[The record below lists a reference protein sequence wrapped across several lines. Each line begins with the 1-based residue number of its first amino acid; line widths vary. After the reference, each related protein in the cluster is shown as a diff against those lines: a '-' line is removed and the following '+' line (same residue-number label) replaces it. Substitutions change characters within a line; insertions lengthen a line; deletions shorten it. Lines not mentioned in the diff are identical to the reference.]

1 MTESKNPIADPRET
15 LRRLTQERGED
26 FTSLSRLV
34 GRNTA
39 YIQQYIRRGTPKRL
53 PERERR
59 ILARH
64 FGVSEQ
70 LLGAEVASS
79 VAGGMVSLP
88 PVEAGRGAAKAG
100 LAFAADWLARLGGS
114 GADALRLATVAG
126 DVMAP
131 TLSEGDD
138 LIVDVEDGAA
148 TLRDGLYLLALED
161 RREVRRLT
169 LHPVRAEVTVQ
180 SDNPAYADWPG
191 VAPAELQVIG
201 RVVWAGRR
209 FA

>member
-1 MTESKNPIADPRET
+1 MGDNKYPMSDPREA
-15 LRRLTQERGED
+15 LRRLTVERGED
-26 FTSLSRLV
+26 FSSLSKLV
-34 GRNTA
+34 GRNAA

-70 LLGAEVASS
+70 VLGAEPETA
-79 VAGGMVSLP
+79 APHGMIDLA
-88 PVEAGRGAAKAG
+88 PVDGSEPADRAT

-114 GADALRLATVAG
+114 GPEALRLATVGG
-126 DVMAP
+126 DAMAP
-131 TLSEGDD
+131 TIGAGDEI
-138 LIVDVEDGAA
+138 IVDVEDGAA
-148 TLRDGLYLLALED
+148 RLRDGVYLLSLD
-161 RREVRRLT
+161 GRREVRRLT

-180 SDNPAYADWPG
+180 SDNPDHADWPG
-191 VAPAELQVIG
+191 IAPGDLQVIG

-209 FA
+209 FR